1 MGRKN
6 PKIEY
11 SQLYIRNEDQ
21 ELCKLK
27 KLTPNFFQFE
37 DGTKIAREALRLN
50 YTFYG
55 VIDRFGFVIKY
66 VKNGRNWAKEK
77 IVAAYQESKWHSVAE
92 AEKGIAIKLNELS
105 GDSTELSFYDL
116 EEDTNTIYA
125 EKILRKNILNRNREM
140 PEANYIEV

>member
-21 ELCKLK
+21 QLCKLK
-27 KLTPNFFQFE
+27 KLTLNIFEFE
-37 DGTKIAREALRLN
+37 DGTKIGREVLRLN

-66 VKNGRNWAKEK
+66 VKNGRHWAKEK
-77 IVAAYQESKWHSVAE
+77 IVASYEEKKWHSVVE
-92 AEKGIAIKLNELS
+92 AEKGIVAKLNELS
-105 GDSTELSFYDL
+105 GDNTELTFYDL
-116 EEDTNTIYA
+116 EEDTDTIYA
-125 EKILRKNILNRNREM
+125 EKILRKNLLKRNRVM
-140 PEANYIEV
+140 PEASYREV